1 MTTAPTAVRAQFSIQ
16 RSYAASIDEAWALWT
31 TKSGIESW
39 WGPEGF
45 DVTVISLDLR
55 PGCDLIYLMTAVAPE
70 QVAFMRRAGMPQT
83 SECKVTYTEVSP
95 PSRLAYKTLADF
107 VPGVAPYEV
116 ATVVELQ
123 PATDGVKLTITF
135 DAMHDDVWTERA
147 HAGHESQM
155 RKLDALLAA
164 KLEALPAAKREALLA
179 DQGKGGVP

>member
-1 MTTAPTAVRAQFSIQ
+1 MTTAPTTARAQFSIQ
-16 RSYAASIDEAWALWT
+16 RTYAASIDEAWALWT

-45 DVTVISLDLR
+45 DVTVTSLDLR
-55 PGCDLIYLMTAVAPE
+55 PGGDLNYLMTAE
-70 QVAFMRRAGMPQT
+70 KRAGMPLT

-116 ATVVELQ
+116 ATVVELK
-123 PATDGVKLTITF
+123 ATADGVKLMITF
-135 DAMHDDVWTERA
+135 DAMHDDIWTERA
-147 HAGHESQM
+147 RAGHESQM

-164 KLEALPAAKREALLA
+164 
-179 DQGKGGVP
+179 QGKWVHS